1 MIKVNSNQRYATN
14 SETAGL
20 FRMLAQTIEVPVQTF
35 VMRSDMRCGSTI
47 GPISAAETGIST
59 LDVGVPTLGM
69 HSIRELAG
77 HKDAHALFQVLKA
90 FLGLKDIR

>member
-1 MIKVNSNQRYATN
+1 
-14 SETAGL
+14 
-20 FRMLAQTIEVPVQTF
+20 
-35 VMRSDMRCGSTI
+35 MRCGSTI

>member
-1 MIKVNSNQRYATN
+1 MAAHSV
-14 SETAGL
+14 
-20 FRMLAQTIEVPVQTF
+20 EVPVQTF

-47 GPISAAETGIST
+47 GPITAAETGIST

-77 HKDAHALFQVLKA
+77 YDDAHALFQVLKA
-90 FLGLKDIR
+90 FLSMEDIG

>member
-1 MIKVNSNQRYATN
+1 
-14 SETAGL
+14 
-20 FRMLAQTIEVPVQTF
+20 MLADNVDVPVHSF
-35 VMRSDMRCGSTI
+35 VMRSDMRCGSTL

-77 HKDAHALFQVLKA
+77 YRDAYELFKVLTC
-90 FLGLKDIR
+90 FLDYAEVS

>member
-1 MIKVNSNQRYATN
+1 MIKVNANQRYATN

-20 FRMLAQTIEVPVQTF
+20 FRMLADSVKVPVQTF

-69 HSIRELAG
+69 HSIREEAG
-77 HKDAHALFQVLKA
+77 SKDPYDLYQVLKA
-90 FLGLKDIR
+90 FLDMEDIS

>member
-1 MIKVNSNQRYATN
+1 
-14 SETAGL
+14 
-20 FRMLAQTIEVPVQTF
+20 MLAHSVKVPVQTF

-77 HKDAHALFQVLKA
+77 SKDPYGLYQVLKA
-90 FLGLKDIR
+90 FLDMEDIS